1 MIALMLTLSSHTITI
16 TMTTAHG
23 THNLRIMRVLI
34 TALFLLAQEAQG
46 LYLPGVDPN
55 SFADGEAVRL
65 KVNKMTSEKTLLP
78 MDYKSLD
85 FCQPDGGWRMD
96 MDSQNLGEFLAGDLI
111 QSSPYRLKMKVDMYC
126 EQLCITNLGPEEVNG
141 VSPNKLVDAIQKEYH
156 NNWIVDDLPSASK
169 TEDDFA
175 GFAVLAKTRYWGGF
189 PVGFIARDTK
199 KAYIHNHVNI
209 EIQYHID
216 EFQPGAARVV
226 RFTVQPFSIKHNF
239 EPIEISDYNDD
250 DYDYNPF
257 NVANIQHP
265 IESCSPKIRS
275 KKHTRYEMVYARGR
289 EPQPASGQV
298 LFTYDVIWVENKELQ
313 WPSRWDVYLTMDNAI
328 PDKVH
333 WYSIVKSVSVVLV
346 LSAIIV
352 AVLVR
357 NLRSYNLIATDE
369 EGAESIEEVGWKVV
383 HADVFRPPSFSPL
396 LLAVC
401 CGTGSQLLITAV
413 MAILVSVLGV
423 LSPANRGSLL
433 MVLLFFYAINGSV
446 AGYVTA
452 RFYRTFKGESW
463 KKATVCTAFGFPGI
477 AFSLFLIVDI
487 MATLSQTST
496 YAVPAM
502 VIVVLLFL
510 WLGILT
516 PLVFLGAYK
525 GFKCDVIE
533 FPVNTS
539 SISREIP
546 VQPWFRSLPFALAI
560 SGIFPFRACFVE
572 MNFILASAWLDQYY
586 YAAFGFLLIVFA
598 ILLILCAEMAVL
610 LNFSQLKGE
619 NYHWW
624 WRSFI
629 NGGSISLWVFLSSF
643 VHFNLIIEAEASS
656 TLILVVYFGY
666 MGLASLG
673 LFLMTGFVGISA
685 CLWFNKTMFASIVTG
700 ARLPSAS
707 HSTTDQ
713 EMITGAPMTTGS
725 EGCIA
730 AGISVT

>member
-1 MIALMLTLSSHTITI
+1 MIRAFTIGTLL
-16 TMTTAHG
+16 
-23 THNLRIMRVLI
+23 LRVV
-34 TALFLLAQEAQG
+34 QG
-46 LYLPGVDPN
+46 YHVPEDQPN
-55 SFADGEAVRL
+55 SFAEGESVNL
-65 KVNKMTSEKTLLP
+65 KINKMTSTTTLLP
-78 MDYKSLD
+78 LDYYHLP
-85 FCQPDGGWRMD
+85 FCFPDGNVVELD
-96 MDSQNLGEFLAGDLI
+96 TQNLGQFLSGDRI
-111 QSSPYRLKMKVDMYC
+111 QSSPYRLNMKVDMYC
-126 EQLCITNLGPEEVNG
+126 EQLCITNLGQKEVNG
-141 VSPNKLVDAIQKEYH
+141 VSPNKSVKAIQKEYH
-156 NNWIVDDLPSASK
+156 NNWIVDNLPSASK
-169 TEDDFA
+169 TEDDTTIT
-175 GFAVLAKTRYWGGF
+175 TRFWGGF
-189 PVGFIARDTK
+189 PVGFIASDTK

-413 MAILVSVLGV
+413 MTMLLSVIGV

-433 MVLLFFYAINGSV
+433 TSLLFFYALNGSV

-452 RFYRTFKGESW
+452 RFYKTFKGEGW
-463 KKATVCTAFGFPGI
+463 QKATACTAFGFPGI
-477 AFSLFLIVDI
+477 AFGLCLIVDI

-496 YAVPAM
+496 YAVPVM
-502 VIVVLLFL
+502 SIVVLLFL

-525 GFKCDVIE
+525 GFKWDAIE

-610 LNFSQLKGE
+610 LNFSQLKGG

-629 NGGSISLWVFLSSF
+629 NGGSISLWVFFYSF
-643 VHFNLIIEAEASS
+643 VHFKSIKAEAASVL
-656 TLILVVYFGY
+656 TLVVYFGY

>member
-1 MIALMLTLSSHTITI
+1 MIRAFTIGTLL
-16 TMTTAHG
+16 
-23 THNLRIMRVLI
+23 LRVV
-34 TALFLLAQEAQG
+34 QG
-46 LYLPGVDPN
+46 YHVPEDQPN
-55 SFADGEAVRL
+55 SFAEGESVNL
-65 KVNKMTSEKTLLP
+65 KINKMTSTTTLLP
-78 MDYKSLD
+78 LDYYHLP
-85 FCQPDGGWRMD
+85 FCFPDGNVVELD
-96 MDSQNLGEFLAGDLI
+96 TQNLGQFLSGDRI
-111 QSSPYRLKMKVDMYC
+111 QSSPYRLNMKVDMYC
-126 EQLCITNLGPEEVNG
+126 EQLGIGNLGREQQEG
-141 VSPNKLVDAIQKEYH
+141 IHPNKMVEAIQKNYH
-156 NNWIVDDLPSASK
+156 HNWIVDNLPAATKYSTIRTS
-169 TEDDFA
+169 
-175 GFAVLAKTRYWGGF
+175 YIGGF
-189 PVGFIARDTK
+189 PVGFIHDYTK
-199 KAYIHNHVNI
+199 KAYIYNHVNI
-209 EIQYHID
+209 EIQYHNVENEPD
-216 EFQPGAARVV
+216 RARIV
-226 RFTVQPFSIKHNF
+226 RFTVQPFSIKHDFATNAGG
-239 EPIEISDYNDD
+239 NG
-250 DYDYNPF
+250 PF
-257 NVANIQHP
+257 KVADIQNR
-265 IESCSPKIRS
+265 IQSCNHKNRS
-275 KKHTRYEMVYARGR
+275 KEHTRYEMVHANDRG
-289 EPQPASGQV
+289 PQPAHGGV
-298 LFTYDVIWVENKELQ
+298 LFTYDVIWTENVDLH
-313 WPSRWDVYLTMDNAI
+313 WSSRWYIYLTMDNAI
-328 PDKVH
+328 PAEIH
-333 WYSIVKSVSVVLV
+333 WFSIWNSLFMVIL
-346 LSAIIV
+346 LSAMIATI
-352 AVLVR
+352 LVR
-357 NLRSYNLIATDE
+357 NLRRDFKYYKRLVTDE
-369 EGAESIEEVGWKVV
+369 EKAESIIIEFSWKLV
-383 HADVFRPPSFSPL
+383 HADVFRAPNFSPL

-401 CGTGSQLLITAV
+401 CGTGAQLLCTAFWTILLS
-413 MAILVSVLGV
+413 AIGFVN
-423 LSPANRGSLL
+423 PARRGSLL
-433 MVLLFFYAINGSV
+433 MALIVLYALSGSV

-452 RFYRTFKGESW
+452 RFYKTFKGEGW
-463 KKATVCTAFGFPGI
+463 QKATACTAFGFPGI
-477 AFSLFLIVDI
+477 AFGLCLIVDI

-496 YAVPAM
+496 YAVPVM
-502 VIVVLLFL
+502 SIVVLLFL

-525 GFKCDVIE
+525 GFKWDAIE

-610 LNFSQLKGE
+610 LNFSQLKGG

-629 NGGSISLWVFLSSF
+629 NGGSISLWVFFYSF
-643 VHFNLIIEAEASS
+643 VHFKSIKAEAASVL
-656 TLILVVYFGY
+656 TLVVYFGY